1 MIIIRYLLKSNEAEV
16 YVLKE
21 GAMLTSLIKNG
32 TEYLWQGDE
41 KYWHGQAPICFPIVG
56 VIPDNK
62 GTAFGKECHMKRHGI
77 ARINP
82 FEVKEQCT
90 NSITFIQK
98 SSEETKKAYPFDYTL
113 EIKYILVDSSVNV
126 IYTVKNT
133 GRDKMPFVIGGHP
146 AFNCPLDSDENF
158 EDYKVIFDKPIS
170 KDVLRPDHST
180 GIVNINKRYPATQG
194 KYYIDMQHNLFEE
207 NDAMIFDDIVSK
219 KATLIGKN
227 GKGIKIEY
235 QDMAN
240 LLVWSACGNA
250 PFVALEPWSG
260 IANCSDETDEIEKKR
275 GMTILEPDS
284 EAVFS
289 YKITMI

>member
-1 MIIIRYLLKSNEAEV
+1 
-16 YVLKE
+16 
-21 GAMLTSLIKNG
+21 
-32 TEYLWQGDE
+32 
-41 KYWHGQAPICFPIVG
+41 
-56 VIPDNK
+56 
-62 GTAFGKECHMKRHGI
+62 
-77 ARINP
+77 
-82 FEVKEQCT
+82 
-90 NSITFIQK
+90 
-98 SSEETKKAYPFDYTL
+98 
-113 EIKYILVDSSVNV
+113 
-126 IYTVKNT
+126 
-133 GRDKMPFVIGGHP
+133 
-146 AFNCPLDSDENF
+146 
-158 EDYKVIFDKPIS
+158 
-170 KDVLRPDHST
+170 
-180 GIVNINKRYPATQG
+180 
-194 KYYIDMQHNLFEE
+194 
-207 NDAMIFDDIVSK
+207 MIFDDIVSK